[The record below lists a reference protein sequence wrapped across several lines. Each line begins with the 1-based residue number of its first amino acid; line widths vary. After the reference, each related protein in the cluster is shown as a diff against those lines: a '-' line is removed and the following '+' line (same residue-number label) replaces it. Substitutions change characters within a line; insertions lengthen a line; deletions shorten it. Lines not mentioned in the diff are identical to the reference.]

1 MKRHELCNSLL
12 LSKKKQEMLSLS
24 ETAITWEE
32 QPLGKSAQR
41 ESFGLAD

>member
-1 MKRHELCNSLL
+1 MNYVTFCYWEKK
-12 LSKKKQEMLSLS
+12 KKKQEMHSLS

-32 QPLGKSAQR
+32 QSLGKSAWR

>member
-1 MKRHELCNSLL
+1 MNYVTVCYWA
-12 LSKKKQEMLSLS
+12 KKKQEMLSLS

-32 QPLGKSAQR
+32 QPLGKSAWR

>member
-1 MKRHELCNSLL
+1 MSK
-12 LSKKKQEMLSLS
+12 KKKQEMLSLS

-32 QPLGKSAQR
+32 QPLGKSARR

>member
-1 MKRHELCNSLL
+1 MNYVIFCYWAKKE
-12 LSKKKQEMLSLS
+12 KKKLSLS

-32 QPLGKSAQR
+32 QLIGKSAWR